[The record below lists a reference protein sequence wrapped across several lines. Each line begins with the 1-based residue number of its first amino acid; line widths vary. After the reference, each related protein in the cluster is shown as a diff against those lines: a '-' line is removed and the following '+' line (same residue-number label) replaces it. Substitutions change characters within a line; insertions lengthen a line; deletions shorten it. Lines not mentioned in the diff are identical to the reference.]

1 MKGRNYRETDRH
13 PYTRSEFIP
22 GVPPPR
28 ISKFTMGD
36 PNGPWEYELALV
48 AMEDGQIRH
57 NALEA
62 ARVASNKV
70 VQDALGEK
78 GYYLRVAV
86 YPHHV
91 LREHKVATQ
100 AGADRLSQGMRRA
113 FGVPTGTAARVK
125 AGQDIIVIRANE
137 NAIPI
142 VKEAFRRGASKIPI
156 ATRVDVRELKN
167 SGSQKAS
174 T

>member
-1 MKGRNYRETDRH
+1 MKGRNYRQTDKH
-13 PYTRSEFIP
+13 PYTRPEFIH

-28 ISKFTMGD
+28 VSKFTMGD

-48 AMEDGQIRH
+48 SMGDGQIRH

-62 ARVASNKV
+62 ARVATNKV

-100 AGADRLSQGMRRA
+100 AGADRLSQGMKRA
-113 FGVPTGTAARVK
+113 FGVPIGTAARVK
-125 AGQDIIVIRANE
+125 AGQNIIIIRVGE

-142 VKEAFRRGASKIPI
+142 VKEAFRRGASKIPLP
-156 ATRVDVRELKN
+156 TRVDVRALKN
-167 SGSQKAS
+167 SGSKKD
-174 T
+174 